1 MYSIASSDLISQLF
15 KNFILGGLTIAS
27 VSYMATFLDP
37 ILAAIWW
44 SYPISIIPVIY
55 FMKQNKVTNSHISR
69 FLLGITVV
77 SILTFVSCYLLS
89 YFIKNSK
96 TGLLEPIVKSSL
108 WWMVSCAL
116 FYGLVKYGGYTHYFI

>member
-1 MYSIASSDLISQLF
+1 MYSTSNDIVQQLF

-37 ILAAIWW
+37 VLASIWW

-55 FMKQNKVTNSHISR
+55 FMKQNRVTNSHISR

-77 SILTFVSCYLLS
+77 TILTLISCYLLS

-108 WWMVSCAL
+108 WWMLSCAL
-116 FYGLVKYGGYTHYFI
+116 FYGLVKYGGYMHYFI

>member
-1 MYSIASSDLISQLF
+1 MYLMSNDIIPQLF
-15 KNFILGGLTIAS
+15 KNFVLGGLTIAS

-55 FMKQNKVTNSHISR
+55 FMKQNRVTNLHISR

-77 SILTFVSCYLLS
+77 TILTLISCYLLS

-108 WWMVSCAL
+108 WWMLSCAL
-116 FYGLVKYGGYTHYFI
+116 FYGLVKYGGYTEYFI

>member
-1 MYSIASSDLISQLF
+1 MYLTSSDDIIPQLI
-15 KNFILGGLTIAS
+15 KNFVLGGLTIAS
-27 VSYMATFLDP
+27 VSYMATFLNP

-55 FMKQNKVTNSHISR
+55 FMKQNRVTNAHISR

-77 SILTFVSCYLLS
+77 SILTFISCYLLS

-108 WWMVSCAL
+108 WWIFSCAL
-116 FYGLVKYGGYTHYFI
+116 FYALVKYGGYMEYFI

>member
-1 MYSIASSDLISQLF
+1 MYSTSNDIIPQLI

-27 VSYMATFLDP
+27 VSYIATFLDP
-37 ILAAIWW
+37 VLAAIWW

-55 FMKQNKVTNSHISR
+55 FMKQNRVTNSHISR

-77 SILTFVSCYLLS
+77 TILTLISCYLLS

-108 WWMVSCAL
+108 WWMLSCAL
-116 FYGLVKYGGYTHYFI
+116 FYGLVKYGGYTEYFI

>member
-1 MYSIASSDLISQLF
+1 MYLMSNDIIPQLF
-15 KNFILGGLTIAS
+15 KNFVLGGLTIAS

-37 ILAAIWW
+37 ILASIWW

-55 FMKQNKVTNSHISR
+55 FMKQNRVTNSHISR

-77 SILTFVSCYLLS
+77 TILTLISCYLLS

-108 WWMVSCAL
+108 WWMLSCAL
-116 FYGLVKYGGYTHYFI
+116 FYGLVKYGGYTEYFI

>member
-1 MYSIASSDLISQLF
+1 MYSLLSNDIISQLF
-15 KNFILGGLTIAS
+15 KNFVLGGLTIAS

-55 FMKQNKVTNSHISR
+55 FMKENNVTNSHISR

-77 SILTFVSCYLLS
+77 SILTFISCYLLS
-89 YFIKNSK
+89 YFIRNSK
-96 TGLLEPIVKSSL
+96 TGLIYPIIKSSL
-108 WWMVSCAL
+108 WWMLSCGI
-116 FYGLVKYGGYTHYFI
+116 FYALVKYGGYTNYFV

>member
-1 MYSIASSDLISQLF
+1 MYSIASSDLIPQLF

-55 FMKQNKVTNSHISR
+55 FMKQNKVTNAHISR

>member
-1 MYSIASSDLISQLF
+1 MYLTSSTDIIPQLF
-15 KNFILGGLTIAS
+15 KNFVLGGLTIAS
-27 VSYMATFLDP
+27 VSYMATFLNP

-55 FMKQNKVTNSHISR
+55 FMKQNRVTNAHISR

-77 SILTFVSCYLLS
+77 SILTFISCYLLS

-108 WWMVSCAL
+108 WWIFSCAL
-116 FYGLVKYGGYTHYFI
+116 FYALVKYGGYTEYFI

>member
-1 MYSIASSDLISQLF
+1 MYSTSNDIVQQLF

-27 VSYMATFLDP
+27 VSYIATFLDP
-37 ILAAIWW
+37 VLAAIWW

-55 FMKQNKVTNSHISR
+55 FMKQNRVTNSHISR

-77 SILTFVSCYLLS
+77 TILTLISCYLLS

-108 WWMVSCAL
+108 WWMLSCAL
-116 FYGLVKYGGYTHYFI
+116 FYGLVKYGGYTEYFI

>member
-1 MYSIASSDLISQLF
+1 MYLTSSDDIIPQLIKKF
-15 KNFILGGLTIAS
+15 VLGGLNIAS
-27 VSYMATFLDP
+27 VSYMATFLNP

-55 FMKQNKVTNSHISR
+55 FMKQNRVTNAHISR

-77 SILTFVSCYLLS
+77 SILTFISCYLLS

-108 WWMVSCAL
+108 WWIFSCAL
-116 FYGLVKYGGYTHYFI
+116 FYALVKYGGYTEYFI

>member
-1 MYSIASSDLISQLF
+1 MYSIASSDLIPQLF

-55 FMKQNKVTNSHISR
+55 FMKQNKVTNIHISK

-96 TGLLEPIVKSSL
+96 TGLLYPIIKSSL
-108 WWMVSCAL
+108 WWMFSCAL
-116 FYGLVKYGGYTHYFI
+116 FYVLVKYTGYTSYFI

>member
-1 MYSIASSDLISQLF
+1 MYSTSNDIIPQLI

-27 VSYMATFLDP
+27 VSYIATFLDP
-37 ILAAIWW
+37 VLAAIWW

-77 SILTFVSCYLLS
+77 SILTFISCYLLS

-96 TGLLEPIVKSSL
+96 TGLLGPIVKSSL
-108 WWMVSCAL
+108 WWMFTCAL
-116 FYGLVKYGGYTHYFI
+116 FYGLVKYGGYMHYFI

>member
-1 MYSIASSDLISQLF
+1 MYLMSNDIIPQLF
-15 KNFILGGLTIAS
+15 KNFVLGGLTIAS

-37 ILAAIWW
+37 ILASIWW

-77 SILTFVSCYLLS
+77 SILTFISCYLLS

-96 TGLLEPIVKSSL
+96 TGLLGPIVKSSL
-108 WWMVSCAL
+108 WWMFACAL
-116 FYGLVKYGGYTHYFI
+116 FYGLVKYGGYMHYFI